1 MVGIDEVGRGPI
13 AGPTTVGCVCIEYT
27 KERADYLHSLKI
39 RDSKKLSPQKRMA
52 RLEMVRQWKK
62 EGWLNYSVASIPPKI
77 IDVIGISPS
86 IRRAL
91 HLALRR
97 LNIDIENTALIL
109 DGGLRANKKYNEQTT
124 IIKGDEKE
132 PLIALASIV
141 AKIHR
146 DKYMERVAE
155 IYPKYSF
162 EGHKGYGTR
171 KHYKSIKKYGLTT
184 LHRKSFLRD

>member
-77 IDVIGISPS
+77 IDVIGINN
-86 IRRAL
+86 IRRA
-91 HLALRR
+91 HLYNRR
-97 LNIDIENTALIL
+97 NGFAC
-109 DGGLRANKKYNEQTT
+109 
-124 IIKGDEKE
+124 
-132 PLIALASIV
+132 
-141 AKIHR
+141 H
-146 DKYMERVAE
+146 
-155 IYPKYSF
+155 YPKISF
-162 EGHKGYGTR
+162 NQ
-171 KHYKSIKKYGLTT
+171 
-184 LHRKSFLRD
+184 